1 MERYKVTVTID
12 GKETRLL
19 IPMLSASPVSSLATQ
34 VKLRIGRLGIGIN
47 STEFTLHLE
56 QADGPILDADDL
68 LSDVLPDPK
77 NERLYATPS
86 HFELGPNYPHS
97 HQVSSL

>member
-1 MERYKVTVTID
+1 MTID

-97 HQVSSL
+97 HQVSPL

>member
-19 IPMLSASPVSSLATQ
+19 IPMLPVSPVSSLATQ
-34 VKLRIGRLGIGIN
+34 VKLRIGRLGIGTN

-86 HFELGPNYPHS
+86 HIEFGPNYLHS
-97 HQVSSL
+97 HQVSPL